1 MLAYQPVVFLFPC
14 NSRGG
19 AICTGLVSCIMYLLF
34 NMRNLLFYVRPASPY
49 INTRWIAWPDPH
61 SQYAI
66 DAKKQLAAF
75 EEFCNYCLILPL
87 DRKALDI
94 AANIYVD
101 LRKRGELIGEVDIL
115 ISGIALKNDMGIVT
129 CNTDHFTRISSLHIV
144 DWRF

>member
-1 MLAYQPVVFLFPC
+1 MKLLLDTDSLSFLRQGHPKI
-14 NSRGG
+14 SEH
-19 AICTGLVSCIMYLLF
+19 ATE
-34 NMRNLLFYVRPASPY
+34 Y
-49 INTRWIAWPDPH
+49 IARH
-61 SQYAI
+61 SQLAFTELTWYEAIRGYRAI

-75 EEFCNYCLILPL
+75 EDFCNYCLILPL

-129 CNTDHFTRISSLHIV
+129 CNTDHLIRISNLHIE